1 MRRYRIDIGEPIR
14 LGDLDFA
21 DDISPLKTFRLRL
34 QTFINS
40 FKDTAEQF
48 GLKINTNKTKAWVP
62 VDLRPGTSISNKSR
76 YLGSTVENTGS
87 NA

>member
-48 GLKINTNKTKAWVP
+48 GLKINTNKTKSM
-62 VDLRPGTSISNKSR
+62 GTSGFETWHLNQQQEQIF
-76 YLGSTVENTGS
+76 G
-87 NA
+87 